1 MRIFYNV
8 FIVLLMSACLNVAGM
23 KRVQEDQIS
32 RSSKK
37 FKIETSRDE
46 LNQELI
52 QVVGQQ
58 DLERVD
64 DLIKA
69 GADVNAHDQQTDE
82 SILYT
87 AAILGNYDMAQ
98 KLLGYGAYVNSIN
111 TDLQSTPLH
120 GAVFEDYISLA
131 ALLLKYGADVNAIDA
146 NGNTPLHLARPYAKS
161 SENAGAG
168 FQPSPM
174 IELLIS
180 YGANPEIKN
189 KDNQTPGDR
198 AIHSGKEVPNSP
210 TRKLYSD
217 INSIRASLSASEA
230 NMQQLSQKELKQ
242 IIQGLSY
249 DALKLVMLNLINSD
263 NINEALKLRDEY
275 ITTEQ
280 ADYLKGIPLLRK
292 KLNMI
297 KQQKL
302 LLKNQNQN
310 NFTDV
315 DIFTI

>member
-1 MRIFYNV
+1 MRIVYNV
-8 FIVLLMSACLNVAGM
+8 FIMLLMSACLNVAGM
-23 KRVQEDQIS
+23 KRLQGNQIG
-32 RSSKK
+32 RSLKK
-37 FKIETSRDE
+37 FKIESSRDE
-46 LNQELI
+46 LNKELI
-52 QVVGQQ
+52 EVVVRQ
-58 DLERVD
+58 DLEKVD

-69 GADVNAHDQQTDE
+69 GADVNAIDPQTNE
-82 SILYT
+82 SILYIAVT
-87 AAILGNYDMAQ
+87 LGNYDMAQ

-120 GAVFEDYISLA
+120 GAVFEDYIELA
-131 ALLLKYGADVNAIDA
+131 ALLLKYGAHVNAIDA

-161 SENAGAG
+161 SENTGAG
-168 FQPSPM
+168 FQASPM

-180 YGANPEIKN
+180 YGANPEIQN
-189 KDNQTPGDR
+189 NNNQTSGDR

-217 INSIRASLSASEA
+217 INNIRTSLLASKT
-230 NMQQLSQKELKQ
+230 NVQQEELKQ

-249 DALKLVMLNLINSD
+249 DTLKLVMLNLINSN

-275 ITTEQ
+275 ITTKQ
-280 ADYLKGIPLLRK
+280 ADYLKGIPLLTK
-292 KLNMI
+292 KLNII

-302 LLKNQNQN
+302 LLKNQN
-310 NFTDV
+310 NFTDI